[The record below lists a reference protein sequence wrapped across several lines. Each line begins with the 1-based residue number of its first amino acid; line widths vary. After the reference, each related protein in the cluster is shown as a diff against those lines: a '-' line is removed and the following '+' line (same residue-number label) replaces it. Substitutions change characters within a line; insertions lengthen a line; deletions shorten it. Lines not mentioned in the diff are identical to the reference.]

1 MRYRFIFLVL
11 ISFCA
16 FAQHPE
22 MKTLLIYTQKA
33 NEFSQKNALT
43 SDYNEYLLRIAKSFI
58 GDPYLSHT
66 LDTES
71 SEKLVVR
78 LDGFDCTTYVESVLA
93 LARTL
98 RRGGNYQDF
107 CRELEFV
114 RYRGGKLNGYCSRLH
129 YFSEWIIDN
138 IQKGTIIDVTA
149 SMGGKEIRFSLNFM
163 STHVNLY
170 TPLKGAPERIDSMRH
185 FEQIISGRKFSYI
198 PKEEVRLHENDL
210 RDGDIVAF
218 TTAVP
223 GLDIGHVGFVLKG
236 KDGSAFLLHAPQ
248 EGSNIRIASE
258 TLGDYIM
265 KVKKHSGI
273 IVLRPLLNGID
284 EK

>member
-1 MRYRFIFLVL
+1 MRYRFIFLFL

-22 MKTLLIYTQKA
+22 MKTLLIYSQKVE
-33 NEFSQKNALT
+33 EFSNTSALT
-43 SDYNEYLLRIAKSFI
+43 ADYNEYLLRIAKSFI
-58 GDPYLSHT
+58 GDPYLSHS
-66 LDTES
+66 LETEGG
-71 SEKLVVR
+71 EKLVAR

-98 RRGGNYQDF
+98 RLGGSYQNF
-107 CRELEFV
+107 CHELEFV

-138 IQKGTIIDVTA
+138 IQKGMITDVTA
-149 SMGGKEIRFSLNFM
+149 SLGGKEKRFSLNFM

-170 TPLKGAPERIDSMRH
+170 AALKGAPERIDSMRH
-185 FEQIISGRKFSYI
+185 FEQIISGQKFSYI
-198 PKEEVRLHENDL
+198 PKEDVRLHEKDL
-210 RDGDIVAF
+210 RNGDIVAF

-223 GLDIGHVGFVLKG
+223 GLDIGHVGFILKG

-273 IVLRPLLNGID
+273 IVLRPVLNGID